1 MASFPM
7 NLPDP
12 GRGTTHRV
20 VEGASNQRKSGR
32 FVCWP
37 RLSADGVGVQGGDG
51 GILAHE
57 GTKGRRLEGAVGL
70 GAWRPRA
77 MFHPSSSP

>member
-1 MASFPM
+1 MGMASFPM
-7 NLPDP
+7 NLPEP

-51 GILAHE
+51 ENCRWVAG
-57 GTKGRRLEGAVGL
+57 VF
-70 GAWRPRA
+70 WRGEA
-77 MFHPSSSP
+77 